1 MSTLVFFHAH
11 PDDEAIATGGTMA
24 AAAAA
29 GHDVVLV
36 VATRGEQGEPVSG
49 VLRPG
54 EPLWERRV
62 AETHRSAELL
72 GVSQVAFLGYEDSGM
87 MGEATND
94 NPACFWRADVSEA
107 SDRLS
112 ALLDEVGA
120 DVLTVYDA
128 HGGYG
133 HPDHIQVHRVGHRA
147 AAAVGI
153 GGLFE
158 ATMNRTHITELM
170 SQQAELLATVDA
182 EGTEGAA
189 ATASERVS
197 DPDFGSEE
205 SVITHA
211 VDVSGVLELKR
222 SALMAHASQI
232 ADDSFFLTMP
242 PDAFAAAF
250 GTEWYIRP
258 GSTRQPGEPFM
269 TDLLAGSAVL
279 PGAAQSGR
287 GGWSGPGSR

>member
-1 MSTLVFFHAH
+1 VATLVFFHAH

-24 AAAAA
+24 GAAAA

-36 VATRGEQGEPVSG
+36 VATRGEQGEPVEG

-54 EPLWERRV
+54 EPLWQRRV
-62 AETHRSAELL
+62 AETHRSAGLL
-72 GVSQVAFLGYEDSGM
+72 GVSRVAFLGYEDSGM
-87 MGEATND
+87 MGESTND

-107 SDRLS
+107 SDRLA
-112 ALLDEVGA
+112 ALLAEVNA

-133 HPDHIQVHRVGHRA
+133 HPDHIQVHRVGHLA
-147 AAAVGI
+147 AAAVGV
-153 GGLFE
+153 GGLYE
-158 ATMNRTHITELM
+158 ATMNRTHITDLM
-170 SQQAELLATVDA
+170 NQQAELIASDDPVGA
-182 EGTEGAA
+182 E

-205 SVITHA
+205 SLITHA

-222 SALMAHASQI
+222 AALMAHASQI

-242 PDAFAAAF
+242 PEAFAAAF
-250 GTEWYIRP
+250 GIEWYIQP
-258 GSTRQPGEPFM
+258 GTVRQPGGAFV
-269 TDLLAGSAVL
+269 TDLLAGLSPVPGVGGESA
-279 PGAAQSGR
+279 
-287 GGWSGPGSR
+287 SRSR

>member
-1 MSTLVFFHAH
+1 VATLVFFHAH

-24 AAAAA
+24 RAAAA

-36 VATRGEQGEPVSG
+36 VATRGEQGEPVAG

-62 AETHRSAELL
+62 AETHRSAGLL
-72 GVSQVAFLGYEDSGM
+72 GVSRVEFLGYEDSGM
-87 MGEATND
+87 MGEPAND

-107 SDRLS
+107 TDRLS

-128 HGGYG
+128 NGGYG

-147 AAAVGI
+147 AAAVGV

-170 SQQAELLATVDA
+170 SQQAELLASEDA
-182 EGTEGAA
+182 VGAE

-211 VDVSGVLELKR
+211 VDVSGVLEIKR
-222 SALMAHASQI
+222 AALMAHASQI

-242 PDAFAAAF
+242 PEAFAAAF
-250 GTEWYIRP
+250 GTEWYIDP
-258 GSTRQPGEPFM
+258 GSARHPGAPFV
-269 TDLLAGSAVL
+269 TDLLANIA
-279 PGAAQSGR
+279 PAAQEAPAAGASG
-287 GGWSGPGSR
+287 GMGYESR